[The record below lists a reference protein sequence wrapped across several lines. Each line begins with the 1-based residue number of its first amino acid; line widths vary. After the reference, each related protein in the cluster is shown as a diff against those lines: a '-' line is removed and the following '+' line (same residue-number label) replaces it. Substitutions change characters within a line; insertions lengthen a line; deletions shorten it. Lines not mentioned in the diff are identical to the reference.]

1 MVLMRE
7 VVAEPVVVR
16 RLVCEKVLAPCS
28 FSTWN
33 PRTRLMS
40 PLARLTGRWRA
51 VPILGLTQVLTWGA
65 LFYPPVLTLPLLA
78 ADRGFSLTF
87 AMSGFSF
94 GLLCGGL
101 VAPRIGR
108 LIDHYGGHRVMAVGS
123 LAGAIGLVLLVQAS
137 DPLLYLSIWAL
148 LGGAMAASLYDP
160 AFATLGRI
168 FGREA
173 RKSITLLTF
182 IGGFAST
189 VSWPTTYFLLEGF
202 GWRGTYLIYA
212 ALLAIVAAPLHF
224 FALPRERADLRSHEQ
239 DAGAPVPKLI
249 PARGFAFVLVAAA
262 FAVYA
267 FVPSALS
274 AHMLAIFERMGV
286 EAATV
291 ILIGTLFGPSQV
303 TARLCEFIF
312 ARNLHPLDIARF
324 AVGLLIF
331 AFLLLAMLGV
341 PAPVAAVFAILFG
354 AANGLLTISRGTV
367 PLALFGPSGY
377 GGVIGRIAGPSLV
390 LQAAAPLVIAF
401 AAEQISD
408 IAALTVIAGM
418 AAISFVAFLAVRK
431 PR

>member
-1 MVLMRE
+1 
-7 VVAEPVVVR
+7 
-16 RLVCEKVLAPCS
+16 
-28 FSTWN
+28 
-33 PRTRLMS
+33 MS

-94 GLLCGGL
+94 GLLCGGI
-101 VAPRIGR
+101 VAPRVGR

-249 PARGFAFVLVAAA
+249 PASGFAFVLVAAA

-274 AHMLAIFERMGV
+274 AHLLAIFGRSGID
-286 EAATV
+286 AATV
-291 ILIGTLFGPSQV
+291 VWIGALFGPAQV
-303 TARLCEFIF
+303 AARVIELSFGG
-312 ARNLHPLDIARF
+312 NVHPLHVGRAAVSLLVLAFALLILLGISVPLAVAF
-324 AVGLLIF
+324 AV
-331 AFLLLAMLGV
+331 M
-341 PAPVAAVFAILFG
+341 FG
-354 AANGLLTISRGTV
+354 AANGLITITRGAL
-367 PLALFGPSGY
+367 PLSLFGAEGY
-377 GGVIGRIAGPSLV
+377 GALMGRISGFWLV
-390 LQAAAPLVIAF
+390 MQSVAPMVMAFVIERSSDRTALMLAAAFAVVALACF
-401 AAEQISD
+401 AAIRRPD
-408 IAALTVIAGM
+408 
-418 AAISFVAFLAVRK
+418 
-431 PR
+431 

>member
-1 MVLMRE
+1 
-7 VVAEPVVVR
+7 
-16 RLVCEKVLAPCS
+16 
-28 FSTWN
+28 
-33 PRTRLMS
+33 
-40 PLARLTGRWRA
+40 
-51 VPILGLTQVLTWGA
+51 
-65 LFYPPVLTLPLLA
+65 
-78 ADRGFSLTF
+78 
-87 AMSGFSF
+87 
-94 GLLCGGL
+94 
-101 VAPRIGR
+101 
-108 LIDHYGGHRVMAVGS
+108 
-123 LAGAIGLVLLVQAS
+123 
-137 DPLLYLSIWAL
+137 
-148 LGGAMAASLYDP
+148 
-160 AFATLGRI
+160 
-168 FGREA
+168 
-173 RKSITLLTF
+173 
-182 IGGFAST
+182 
-189 VSWPTTYFLLEGF
+189 
-202 GWRGTYLIYA
+202 
-212 ALLAIVAAPLHF
+212 
-224 FALPRERADLRSHEQ
+224 
-239 DAGAPVPKLI
+239 
-249 PARGFAFVLVAAA
+249 
-262 FAVYA
+262 
-267 FVPSALS
+267 
-274 AHMLAIFERMGV
+274 MLAIFERMGV